1 VHPFS
6 ISIIAD
12 KMSATAPLQA
22 PPAIPQPNPDQAAG
36 ADTKESLEDKMH
48 FYSRFARAAYQHE
61 TGDPDPIEGYHI
73 DKRFSNGNRV
83 LYASDTDS
91 KKAVY
96 AFRGTSGVG
105 DIGTD
110 VLNTIGLN
118 RFAARNQNAAR
129 AAKSAQSIYSDL
141 TLTGHSLGG
150 EEALFAAKSL
160 KTPPS
165 QTVVFAPHVNSFQS
179 MADTAATKLHDLFFK
194 PRERQPSNTY
204 IYKTKTDPVTAYISD
219 TYQNAHIIT
228 TREKNPLN
236 PHSMESFLPD

>member
-1 VHPFS
+1 
-6 ISIIAD
+6 
-12 KMSATAPLQA
+12 MSATAPLQA
-22 PPAIPQPNPDQAAG
+22 PPAIPQPNPDQAAAG
-36 ADTKESLEDKMH
+36 PDTKESLEDKMH
-48 FYSRFARAAYQHE
+48 FYSRFAKAAYQYE
-61 TGDPDPIEGYHI
+61 KGEPDAIEGYHI

-118 RFAARNQNAAR
+118 RFSARNQNAAR

-165 QTVVFAPHVNSFQS
+165 QTVVFSPHVNSFQS

>member
-1 VHPFS
+1 
-6 ISIIAD
+6 
-12 KMSATAPLQA
+12 MSATAPLQA
-22 PPAIPQPNPDQAAG
+22 PSAIPQSNPDQAAA

-48 FYSRFARAAYQHE
+48 FYSRFARAAYSNGAG
-61 TGDPDPIEGYHI
+61 TPDAIEGYHI
-73 DKRFSNGNRV
+73 DKRFTNGNRI
-83 LYASDTDS
+83 LYASDTDP

-96 AFRGTSGVG
+96 AFRGTSGAG

-129 AAKSAQSIYSDL
+129 AATSAQSIYSDL

-165 QTVVFAPHVNSFQS
+165 QTVVFAPHVNAWQS
-179 MADTAATKLHDLFFK
+179 MTDTVANKFHDFFFK
-194 PRERQPSNTY
+194 PKPQQPSSTY
-204 IYKTKTDPVTAYISD
+204 IYKTDTDVVSAYVGSH
-219 TYQNAHIIT
+219 YQKAHIMT
-228 TREKNPLN
+228 VREKNSLN
-236 PHSMESFLPD
+236 PHSMENFLPD